1 MDEQGLLELK
11 GRIDRAKTKVAELTG
26 RRDRLMEELQKEW
39 DCNSRDTAQEVLK
52 HMEEKIKEINSK
64 FTKNLQELKELYDV

>member
-26 RRDRLMEELQKEW
+26 RRDRLMEELQKDW